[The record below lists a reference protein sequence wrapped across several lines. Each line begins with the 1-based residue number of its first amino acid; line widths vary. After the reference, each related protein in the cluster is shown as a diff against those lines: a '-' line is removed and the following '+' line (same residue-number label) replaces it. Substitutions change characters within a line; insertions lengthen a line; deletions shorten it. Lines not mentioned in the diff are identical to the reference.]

1 MPRQDFVKYLLD
13 LKMTQA
19 LAVTGGKKEKADQI
33 AAWFQN
39 FDNLLKRIFDD
50 DSVELVFDE
59 ETFQFMIHM
68 EGRDPFD
75 FNELSSGY
83 AAVLDI
89 VVDLIIRMES
99 QSGRKIDFSVEGIVL
114 IDEIDTPS
122 FGIAAQDS

>member
-1 MPRQDFVKYLLD
+1 
-13 LKMTQA
+13 MTQA
-19 LAVTGGKKEKADQI
+19 LVVTGGKKEKADQI

-50 DSVELVFDE
+50 DSVALVFDE
-59 ETFQFMIHM
+59 ETFQFTGYM

-89 VVDLIIRMES
+89 VVDLIICMES